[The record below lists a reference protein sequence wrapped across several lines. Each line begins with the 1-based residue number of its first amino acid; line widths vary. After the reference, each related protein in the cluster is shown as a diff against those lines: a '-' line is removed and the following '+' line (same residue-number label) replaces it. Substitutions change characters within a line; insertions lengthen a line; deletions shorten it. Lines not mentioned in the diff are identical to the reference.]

1 MAAFHDAEPFAAGSL
16 WQRLVDVSQQ
26 ALLSQHLEPIPTRA
40 EKLADGDV
48 VFNVR
53 VLDNLQRKSIQR
65 REQPKGFNPFL
76 PYDPN
81 LFVANVSEHHV
92 ALLNKFNVVDH
103 HLLIV
108 TRQFESQDSRLTIED
123 FEALWRCL
131 LEFDS
136 VGFYNGGAKAGASQP
151 HKHLQLL
158 PLGVDRGAIPL
169 ESKLKLSRQP
179 VGSVTQSDGIP
190 FWHRLLRL
198 PPLCDSLAAAK
209 LCARYYEE
217 IVASIGWTEVNS
229 NTPYN
234 LLVTREWLL
243 LVPRTAECFADI
255 SLNSMAFA
263 GSLFV
268 KNQQQL
274 EILETAGPMTVLSQ
288 VADPEAR
295 EPG

>member
-1 MAAFHDAEPFAAGSL
+1 MAAFHDTEPFAAGSL

-26 ALLSQHLEPIPTRA
+26 SLLSQHLEPIPTRA

-65 REQPKGFNPFL
+65 RERPEGFNPFL

-136 VGFYNGGAKAGASQP
+136 IGFYNGGTNAGASQP

-158 PLGVDRGAIPL
+158 PLGVHRGAIPL
-169 ESKLKLSRQP
+169 ESQWKLSQQP
-179 VGSVTQSDGIP
+179 VGSVTQSAGIP

-198 PPLCDSLAAAK
+198 PPLSDSLAAAK
-209 LCARYYEE
+209 LCSRYYEE
-217 IVASIGWTEVNS
+217 MIANVGWAEVDAT
-229 NTPYN
+229 TPYN

-243 LVPRTAECFADI
+243 FVPRTAECFEGI
-255 SLNSMAFA
+255 SLNSMAFV

-268 KNQQQL
+268 KNEQQL
-274 EILETAGPMTVLSQ
+274 ELLSAAGPMTALIR
-288 VADPEAR
+288 VADPQTASE
-295 EPG
+295 G